1 VRALFILEID
11 WAPKGKLINYPK
23 RKKKKEGEASA
34 KREFPSSVREISSL
48 YEKSGS
54 GTRRVLLMGTSP
66 TDLSVCPIYDID
78 TACEAMGLVLPAG
91 LMAAST
97 ALTHV
102 ARDMGGRF
110 VYRLMQCPISDLS
123 LLPHRRF

>member
-23 RKKKKEGEASA
+23 RKKKEGEASA
-34 KREFPSSVREISSL
+34 KREFPKLSARNFVSL

-66 TDLSVCPIYDID
+66 TDLSD

-97 ALTHV
+97 LHV
-102 ARDMGGRF
+102 TWAAGLFTD
-110 VYRLMQCPISDLS
+110 
-123 LLPHRRF
+123 